1 MDRPFRSVNAS
12 GALRAG
18 LMALALL
25 ALPGCE
31 TLNRLFGTPA
41 VQRGHP
47 LTQEQIDAI
56 TPGVQTKKDV
66 EALIGSPTQ
75 TGTFSNNS
83 WYYIS
88 AKTKVRPARSLRL
101 FDQETVVIQFD
112 QRGVVQSVQRLGEA
126 EMQPVQ
132 MVQRETPV
140 PGSDRTFLQQLFGN
154 VGRFNPTGSGG
165 APAGSAQQAA
175 GSVQR

>member
-1 MDRPFRSVNAS
+1 MVRLLRSVNAS
-12 GALRAG
+12 AALRAG
-18 LMALALL
+18 LLAFCLL

-31 TLNRLFGTPA
+31 TLNRLFGTPP

-47 LTQEQIDAI
+47 LTEEQLAGI

-75 TGTFSNNS
+75 TSTFSNNA
-83 WYYIS
+83 WYYIA
-88 AKTKVRPARSLRL
+88 AKTKVRPGRALHL
-101 FDQETVVIQFD
+101 FDQETVVIDFND
-112 QRGVVQSVQRLGEA
+112 RGVVQSVRRMGEA

-140 PGSDRTFLQQLFGN
+140 PGSDRTFLQELFGN
-154 VGRFNPTGSGG
+154 VGRFNPTGGSG
-165 APAGSAQQAA
+165 APAGSAQQSA